1 VFGEARLDLSLQGY
15 KTLNMG
21 MDDMDKDTL
30 AVLENDIGKI
40 RFITADQDALGA
52 EDFKVLFW
60 DKTNM
65 VIGLSD
71 AYVSEVLDLVIV
83 DQVIE
88 EVEDLGLEDKSQE
101 RNLIKNIATTKLA
114 EALETILEIVRFEAN
129 PSESSIDQVL
139 EDILDE
145 N

>member
-1 VFGEARLDLSLQGY
+1 
-15 KTLNMG
+15 
-21 MDDMDKDTL
+21 MDRDTL

-101 RNLIKNIATTKLA
+101 RSLIRNIATTKLA

>member
-1 VFGEARLDLSLQGY
+1 
-15 KTLNMG
+15 MG
-21 MDDMDKDTL
+21 MDDMDRDTL

-101 RNLIKNIATTKLA
+101 RSLIRNIATTKLA

>member
-1 VFGEARLDLSLQGY
+1 
-15 KTLNMG
+15 MG
-21 MDDMDKDTL
+21 MDDMDRDTL

-88 EVEDLGLEDKSQE
+88 EVEDLGLEDKSEE
-101 RNLIKNIATTKLA
+101 RNLIRNIATTKLA

>member
-1 VFGEARLDLSLQGY
+1 
-15 KTLNMG
+15 
-21 MDDMDKDTL
+21 MDDMDRDTL

-40 RFITADQDALGA
+40 RFITADEDALGA

-88 EVEDLGLEDKSQE
+88 EVEDLGLEDKSAE

>member
-1 VFGEARLDLSLQGY
+1 
-15 KTLNMG
+15 
-21 MDDMDKDTL
+21 MDRDTL

-71 AYVSEVLDLVIV
+71 DYVSEVLDLVIV

-88 EVEDLGLEDKSQE
+88 EVEDLGLEDKSEE
-101 RNLIKNIATTKLA
+101 RNLIRNIATTKLA

>member
-1 VFGEARLDLSLQGY
+1 
-15 KTLNMG
+15 MG
-21 MDDMDKDTL
+21 MDDMDRDTL
-30 AVLENDIGKI
+30 AVLENNIGKI

-71 AYVSEVLDLVIV
+71 DYVSEVLDLVIV

-88 EVEDLGLEDKSQE
+88 EVEDLGLEDKSEE

>member
-1 VFGEARLDLSLQGY
+1 
-15 KTLNMG
+15 
-21 MDDMDKDTL
+21 MDDMDRDTL

-40 RFITADQDALGA
+40 RFITADEDALGA

-88 EVEDLGLEDKSQE
+88 EVEDLGLEDKSAE

-129 PSESSIDQVL
+129 PSDSSIDQVL
-139 EDILDE
+139 ENILDE

>member
-1 VFGEARLDLSLQGY
+1 
-15 KTLNMG
+15 MG

>member
-1 VFGEARLDLSLQGY
+1 
-15 KTLNMG
+15 MG
-21 MDDMDKDTL
+21 MDDMDRDTL

-71 AYVSEVLDLVIV
+71 DYVSEVLDLVIV

-88 EVEDLGLEDKSQE
+88 EVEDLGLEDKSEE
-101 RNLIKNIATTKLA
+101 RNLIRNIATTKLA

>member
-1 VFGEARLDLSLQGY
+1 
-15 KTLNMG
+15 
-21 MDDMDKDTL
+21 MDDMDRDTL

-71 AYVSEVLDLVIV
+71 DYVSEVLDLVIV

-88 EVEDLGLEDKSQE
+88 EVEDLGLEDKSEE
-101 RNLIKNIATTKLA
+101 RNLIRNIATTKLA

>member
-1 VFGEARLDLSLQGY
+1 
-15 KTLNMG
+15 
-21 MDDMDKDTL
+21 MDRDTL

-40 RFITADQDALGA
+40 RFITADEDALGA

-88 EVEDLGLEDKSQE
+88 EVEDLGLEDKSAE

-129 PSESSIDQVL
+129 PSDSSIDQVL
-139 EDILDE
+139 ENILDE